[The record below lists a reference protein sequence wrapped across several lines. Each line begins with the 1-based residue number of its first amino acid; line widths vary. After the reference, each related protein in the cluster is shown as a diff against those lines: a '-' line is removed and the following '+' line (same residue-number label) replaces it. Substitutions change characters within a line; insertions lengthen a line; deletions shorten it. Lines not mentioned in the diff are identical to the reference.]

1 VKINKNWRAISV
13 CEAVQGSEAKGT
25 KGCRSLFFWVQGGLA
40 FKVSSTLVV
49 FGM

>member
-1 VKINKNWRAISV
+1 MNENWRATFV
-13 CEAVQGSEAKGT
+13 CQAVQGSEAKGT

-40 FKVSSTLVV
+40 FKVLSTLVV